1 MENANDFISSQL
13 EQLNPESSYFESEK
27 ISVSVD

>member
-1 MENANDFISSQL
+1 L

-27 ISVSVD
+27 ISVSVDWSTS